1 MINSFKNI
9 TFENTILFLLFV
21 FLFYIIG
28 YNYLFLSSK
37 QFIPFFKYNIEL
49 MENKAEQQTK
59 NTKDSNGLFDTDTI
73 NKLDNSESNNNISAV
88 LDEIDKKITTMNKK
102 IKNIEENSFIQYCSM
117 NYDNSNNEKS
127 KKQKMINEMCDK
139 NQKEYNWNRELL
151 KMV

>member
-21 FLFYIIG
+21 FILYIIG

-37 QFIPFFKYNIEL
+37 QFIPFFKYNIEM
-49 MENKAEQQTK
+49 MENKAEQQSK
-59 NTKDSNGLFDTDTI
+59 NTKESDNSNETDTT
-73 NKLDNSESNNNISAV
+73 NKVNNSESNNNISAV
-88 LDEIDKKITTMNKK
+88 LDEIDKKFTTMNKK

-117 NYDNSNNEKS
+117 NYDNSNNVKS
-127 KKQKMINEMCDK
+127 KKQKIINEMCDK

>member
-9 TFENTILFLLFV
+9 TFEKTILFLLFV
-21 FLFYIIG
+21 FFLYIIG

-37 QFIPFFKYNIEL
+37 QFIPFFKYNIEM
-49 MENKAEQQTK
+49 MENKNEQQTT
-59 NTKDSNGLFDTDTI
+59 NTQKSESSIDTDTT
-73 NKLDNSESNNNISAV
+73 NKVDNSESTNNMSVV

-127 KKQKMINEMCDK
+127 KKQKLINEMCDK
-139 NQKEYNWNRELL
+139 NQKEYNWDRELL

>member
-9 TFENTILFLLFV
+9 TFEKTILFLLFV
-21 FLFYIIG
+21 FFLYIIG

-37 QFIPFFKYNIEL
+37 QFIPFFKYNIEM
-49 MENKAEQQTK
+49 MENKNEQQTT
-59 NTKDSNGLFDTDTI
+59 NTQKSESSNDTDTT
-73 NKLDNSESNNNISAV
+73 NKVENSESTNNMSAL

-127 KKQKMINEMCDK
+127 KKQKLINEMCDK
-139 NQKEYNWNRELL
+139 NQKEYNWDRELL

>member
-21 FLFYIIG
+21 FILYIIG

-37 QFIPFFKYNIEL
+37 QFIPFFKYNIEM
-49 MENKAEQQTK
+49 MENKAEQQSK
-59 NTKDSNGLFDTDTI
+59 NTKGSDNSIETDTT
-73 NKLDNSESNNNISAV
+73 NKVENSESTNNMSAL
-88 LDEIDKKITTMNKK
+88 LDEIDKKFTTMNKK

-139 NQKEYNWNRELL
+139 NQKEYNWNREFL

>member
-9 TFENTILFLLFV
+9 TFEKTILFLLFV
-21 FLFYIIG
+21 FFLYIIG

-37 QFIPFFKYNIEL
+37 QFIPFFKYNIEM
-49 MENKAEQQTK
+49 MENKNEQQTT
-59 NTKDSNGLFDTDTI
+59 NTQKSESSIDTDTT
-73 NKLDNSESNNNISAV
+73 NKVENSESTNNMSAL
-88 LDEIDKKITTMNKK
+88 LDEIDKKITTVNKK

-127 KKQKMINEMCDK
+127 KKQKLINEMCDK
-139 NQKEYNWNRELL
+139 NQKEYNWDRELL